1 METFK
6 WMPRVNASSSV
17 EFAIR
22 KAKFGDGYEQ
32 VSGAGINPKSM
43 KWSVDFVG
51 NEKYITEII
60 AFLDRHAG
68 HQSFVWTPPLANKG
82 LFRCESYKYQA
93 IDYKTYSLSTEFIEA
108 HAP

>member
-1 METFK
+1 MEIFK
-6 WMPRVNASSSV
+6 WLPRVNANSNV

-32 VSGAGINPKSM
+32 VSGAGIHPKSM
-43 KWSVDFVG
+43 RWNVDFVG
-51 NEKYITEII
+51 SEKYITDII

-68 HQSFVWTPPLANKG
+68 HQPFIWQPPLANKG
-82 LFRCESYKYQA
+82 LFRCETYKYQA
-93 IDYKTYSLSTEFIEA
+93 IDYKSYALSTEFIEA

>member
-1 METFK
+1 MEIFT
-6 WMPRVNASSSV
+6 WLPRVNASSNV

-43 KWSVDFVG
+43 RWTLDFVG
-51 NEKYITEII
+51 NEKHITEII
-60 AFLDRHAG
+60 AFLDRHEG
-68 HQSFVWTPPLANKG
+68 HKSFIWTPPLASKG

-93 IDYKTYSLSTEFIEA
+93 IDYKTYALSTEFIEA

>member
-1 METFK
+1 METFA
-6 WMPRVNASSSV
+6 WLPRVNASSSV

-51 NEKYITEII
+51 NGKYITDII
-60 AFLDRHAG
+60 AFLDRHTG
-68 HQSFVWTPPLANKG
+68 HQSFIWTPPLANKG
-82 LFRCESYKYQA
+82 LFRCEGYKYQA
-93 IDYKTYSLSTEFIEA
+93 IDYQTYALSTEFIEA